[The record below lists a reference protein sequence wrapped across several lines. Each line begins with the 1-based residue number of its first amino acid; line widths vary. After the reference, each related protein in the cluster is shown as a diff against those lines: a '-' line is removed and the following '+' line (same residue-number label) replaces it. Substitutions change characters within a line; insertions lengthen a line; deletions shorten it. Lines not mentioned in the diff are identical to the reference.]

1 MLEQAFNLWHTSIT
15 KEQEQSLERVQK
27 SALKIFLNNKYL
39 SFSNAC
45 DTLNIVNL
53 KSRRQQ
59 LFERFTA
66 KNINHQKLKQVFKE
80 KNTKQYNLRNI
91 NEYEVKQ
98 ARTKRLEK
106 STIIRCKNLQTNKLQ
121 LKKTRTRK
129 QKQENTSEI
138 LCHHAIYVIVINLSL
153 SLALS
158 DLGLRIRIQKRIWI
172 KIQQKSPESRDLDPD
187 PKNCIAIKTT
197 KLI

>member
-1 MLEQAFNLWHTSIT
+1 MHKVSKFGASYEDMKTIYFAYVRSMLEQAFNLWHTSIT

-45 DTLNIVNL
+45 DTLNKVNL

-66 KNINHQKLKQVFKE
+66 KNINHQKFKQLFKE
-80 KNTKQYNLRNI
+80 NNTKQCNLRNI

-98 ARTKRLEK
+98 ATTKRLEK
-106 STIIRCKNLQTNKLQ
+106 STIIQMQKFANKQ
-121 LKKTRTRK
+121 ASVEK
-129 QKQENTSEI
+129 KQE
-138 LCHHAIYVIVINLSL
+138 
-153 SLALS
+153 
-158 DLGLRIRIQKRIWI
+158 
-172 KIQQKSPESRDLDPD
+172 
-187 PKNCIAIKTT
+187 
-197 KLI
+197 

>member
-66 KNINHQKLKQVFKE
+66 KNINHQKFKQLFKE
-80 KNTKQYNLRNI
+80 NNTKQCNLRNI

-98 ARTKRLEK
+98 ATTKRLEK
-106 STIIRCKNLQTNKLQ
+106 STIIQMQKSITQIPITQEGNGYVHQYNNKLR
-121 LKKTRTRK
+121 L
-129 QKQENTSEI
+129 
-138 LCHHAIYVIVINLSL
+138 
-153 SLALS
+153 
-158 DLGLRIRIQKRIWI
+158 LRMLYNQ
-172 KIQQKSPESRDLDPD
+172 P
-187 PKNCIAIKTT
+187 A
-197 KLI
+197 